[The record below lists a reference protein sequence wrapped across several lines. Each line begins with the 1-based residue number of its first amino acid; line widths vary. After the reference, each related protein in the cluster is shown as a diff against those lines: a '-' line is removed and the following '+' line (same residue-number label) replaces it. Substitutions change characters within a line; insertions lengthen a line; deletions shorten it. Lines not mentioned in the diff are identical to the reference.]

1 MAINIKA
8 ISGTVN
14 LMAKECWNWK
24 EEISIVG
31 SLLMVWPLDR
41 ENSSIGMAVF
51 IRGLL
56 RTILDMA
63 WES

>member
-1 MAINIKA
+1 
-8 ISGTVN
+8 
-14 LMAKECWNWK
+14 
-24 EEISIVG
+24 VG